1 MKKIYGLYNALNMKL
16 GWLPALLTRITL
28 AQVFLESGWGK
39 LHHLDKVI
47 AFFQSLGIP
56 APQLQ
61 APFVAGTELV
71 GGVLILIGLATRPA
85 SIMVGATMMV
95 ALLTT
100 KRADIGSFS
109 DLTGMIEY
117 LYLVLF
123 AWLIIKG
130 AGRCSVDALLAKKL
144 EEN

>member
-1 MKKIYGLYNALNMKL
+1 MKKICDLYNGLNMKL

-28 AQVFLESGWGK
+28 AQVFIESGWGK
-39 LHHLDKVI
+39 LHNLPKVI
-47 AFFQSLGIP
+47 AFFESLHIP

-61 APFVAGTELV
+61 APFVASVELV
-71 GGVLILIGLATRPA
+71 GGFFILIGLATRPA
-85 SIMVGATMMV
+85 SILVGSTMVV
-95 ALLTT
+95 ALITA
-100 KRADIGSFS
+100 KRADIGGFS

-130 AGRCSVDALLAKKL
+130 AGKCSVDAVIAKKL
-144 EEN
+144 QEN